1 MEGQDSSSRPCLDT
15 AQTQTSVGAQN
26 QTSGGGVPV
35 GVRAGSQFS
44 LIRDMDE
51 SQLVGVPLAVVGLA
65 APTFK
70 PPEQTSGTVPAEIKS
85 VVALPVGQQVVE
97 RRKRGRP
104 PKGQVQVQ
112 VQVQTPK
119 PLIPKR
125 NREEEEDVCFIC
137 FDGGSLVLC
146 DRK

>member
-15 AQTQTSVGAQN
+15 AQRQTDVGAQS
-26 QTSGGGVPV
+26 QTSGGGPV
-35 GVRAGSQFS
+35 GVGAGSQFS
-44 LIRDMDE
+44 LIREMDE
-51 SQLVGVPLAVVGLA
+51 NQLVGVPLAVVGLA
-65 APTFK
+65 APTVK
-70 PPEQTSGTVPAEIKS
+70 PPEQTSVTVPWEIKS
-85 VVALPVGQQVVE
+85 GLTLPGGQQVVE
-97 RRKRGRP
+97 KRRRGRP
-104 PKGQVQVQ
+104 PKGQ

-125 NREEEEDVCFIC
+125 SREEEEDVCFIC